1 MEKYYLIT
9 IKDQDGKFVDE
20 IKTDCLMAS
29 MHQLNEKEKDTP
41 QKVSTLTLVSGADFN
56 TLKQTYE
63 NIENVKSFVEKF
75 IPEIK
80 SLEINKMIS
89 EILDSFMK
97 IAK

>member
-1 MEKYYLIT
+1 MKR
-9 IKDQDGKFVDE
+9 K
-20 IKTDCLMAS
+20 
-29 MHQLNEKEKDTP
+29 KDTP

-63 NIENVKSFVEKF
+63 NIEDVKSFVEKF

>member
-9 IKDQDGKFVDE
+9 IKDQDGKVVDE

-63 NIENVKSFVEKF
+63 NIEDVKSFVEKF